1 MRVSI
6 TRCVVE
12 GLAAG
17 FAVLMIVSLALGIGT
32 RLGNRYL
39 STSQVLGLVVAALL
53 IGVLAGVRRHRILAR
68 TPRPHGHCPKCGY
81 DLTGNTSGVCTE
93 CGGTITR
100 DSAASNGH
108 R

>member
-1 MRVSI
+1 ML
-6 TRCVVE
+6 E

-17 FAVLMIVSLALGIGT
+17 FAVLMIVSLALGTGA

-39 STSQVLGLVVAALL
+39 STWQLLGLAVASLL

-81 DLTGNTSGVCTE
+81 DLTGNTSGVCPE
-93 CGGTITR
+93 CGGAVSR
-100 DSAASNGH
+100 HDGH
-108 R
+108 E